1 MTISSLCNGLGKFQ
15 VYPRRTGVQGKFL
28 VNFTCSRSVTVL
40 LSSSSSFWK
49 ADEFVELVKTHS
61 PKFEQ
66 QF

>member
-15 VYPRRTGVQGKFL
+15 VCPRRTGVQGKFL

-40 LSSSSSFWK
+40 LSSSSFWK
-49 ADEFVELVKTHS
+49 ADDFVERVKTHS